1 MVLYLV
7 IRSYL
12 AMVTLFFGDI
22 PMDHVKV
29 GRLGPFPRV
38 SKPVFLTSALL
49 IIIFIVLGVF
59 FTESAG
65 TLFSFLQGF
74 ITDKFG
80 WFFIILVNVALGL
93 CVYLSMSRYG
103 DIRLGAQTETP
114 QYSLFSWIGM
124 LFSAGIGIGLVYW
137 GTAEPLYHFMAP
149 PLGEKETIEAAKQ
162 AMNITFL
169 HWGLHAWALYAIVA
183 LSLAYFHFRR
193 GLPLSIRSTL
203 YPIFGKKIY
212 GSWGHAVD
220 ILAVFGTMF
229 GVVTSLGLGV
239 MQINSGLEKLFGIP
253 NTLTIQIALIAFIT
267 ALAAC
272 SVMMGLD
279 KGIKRLSDVNIGLTA
294 ILLGFMVV
302 LGPTL
307 FIFDSFLENIGNY
320 LSVVVPL
327 GLWGESYE
335 GEANWQSAWTIFYWA
350 WWVSW
355 APFVGVFI
363 ARISRG
369 RTIREFVLGVLLIP
383 MAILFFW
390 FSTFGGVAIHM
401 ELLAAIDPAL
411 VSPGL
416 VEAVQTDFGS
426 AIFKLVEYY
435 PLAQPITFM
444 IVIMIVLWFVTSSD
458 SASFVIDMLTA
469 GGDTNPPKI
478 QRLFWASTEG
488 VIAAVLL
495 AAGGLSALQAAAI
508 VAGLPFALVIFAMMY
523 ALLRGLSRDRLILY
537 RAQQHYITEESADHN
552 SADEFADEHL
562 LKGPPKIVKGD

>member
-1 MVLYLV
+1 
-7 IRSYL
+7 
-12 AMVTLFFGDI
+12 
-22 PMDHVKV
+22 MDHVKV

-38 SKPVFLTSALL
+38 SKPVFITSALL
-49 IIIFIVLGVF
+49 IVGFIIFGAF
-59 FTESAG
+59 FTETAG
-65 TLFSFLQGF
+65 ALFSFLQDF

-80 WFFIILVNVALGL
+80 WMFIILMNVALVF
-93 CVYLSMSRYG
+93 CIYLAASRYG
-103 DIRLGAQTETP
+103 DIRLGQQTEKP

-149 PLGEKETIEAAKQ
+149 PLGEAETVEAAKQ
-162 AMNITFL
+162 AMSISFL
-169 HWGLHAWALYAIVA
+169 HWGLHAWAIYTIVA
-183 LSLAYFHFRR
+183 LALAYFHFRR

-203 YPIFGKKIY
+203 YPLIGEKIY
-212 GSWGHAVD
+212 GRWGHTVD

-239 MQINSGLEKLFGIP
+239 MQINSGLENLFGIP
-253 NTLTIQIALIAFIT
+253 NSLTVQFIIIAFVT
-267 ALAAC
+267 ALAC
-272 SVMMGLD
+272 GSLMLGLD
-279 KGIKRLSDVNIGLTA
+279 KGIKRLSDINMGFTGV
-294 ILLGFMVV
+294 LLAFMVI

-307 FIFDSFLENIGNY
+307 FIFDSFVENIGNY
-320 LSVVVPL
+320 IVAMVPL
-327 GLWGESYE
+327 STWGEAYS
-335 GEANWQSAWTIFYWA
+335 NTDWQSGWTIFYWA

-383 MAILFFW
+383 MVILFFW
-390 FSTFGGVAIHM
+390 FTTFGGVAIHM
-401 ELLAAIDPAL
+401 ELLAALDPAMA
-411 VSPGL
+411 SPGL
-416 VEAVQTDFGS
+416 VEAVQADSGS
-426 AIFKLVEYY
+426 TIFKLVEYY
-435 PLAQPITFM
+435 PFAKPITFL

-478 QRLFWASTEG
+478 QRLFWALMEG
-488 VIAAVLL
+488 LIAAILL
-495 AAGGLSALQAAAI
+495 AAGGLGALQAAAI
-508 VAGLPFALVIFAMMY
+508 VAGLPFALVIFVMMY

-537 RAQQHYITEESADHN
+537 RAQQHFITEESADHN
-552 SADEFADEHL
+552 SANEFADEHL

>member
-1 MVLYLV
+1 
-7 IRSYL
+7 
-12 AMVTLFFGDI
+12 
-22 PMDHVKV
+22 MDHVKV
-29 GRLGPFPRV
+29 GRLGPFPKV
-38 SKPVFLTSALL
+38 SKPVFITSALL
-49 IIIFIVLGVF
+49 IVGFIIFGAF
-59 FTESAG
+59 FTETAG
-65 TLFSFLQGF
+65 TLFSFLQKF

-80 WFFIILVNVALGL
+80 WMFIVLMNVALIF
-93 CVYLSMSRYG
+93 CIYLAASRYG
-103 DIRLGAQTETP
+103 DIRLGNQTEEP

-149 PLGEKETIEAAKQ
+149 PLGEGQTVEAAKQ
-162 AMNITFL
+162 AMSISFL
-169 HWGLHAWALYAIVA
+169 HWGLHAWAIYTIVA

-203 YPIFGKKIY
+203 YPILGKRIY
-212 GSWGHAVD
+212 GRWGHTVD

-239 MQINSGLEKLFGIP
+239 MQINSGLENLFGIP
-253 NTLTIQIALIAFIT
+253 NSLTVQFIIIAFVT
-267 ALAAC
+267 ALAC
-272 SVMMGLD
+272 GSLMLGLD
-279 KGIKRLSDVNIGLTA
+279 KGIKRLSDINMGFTGV
-294 ILLGFMVV
+294 LLAFMVI

-307 FIFDSFLENIGNY
+307 FIFDSFVENIGNY
-320 LSVVVPL
+320 LVALVPL
-327 GLWGESYE
+327 STWGESYS
-335 GEANWQSAWTIFYWA
+335 NTDWQSGWTIFYWA

-383 MAILFFW
+383 MLILFFW
-390 FSTFGGVAIHM
+390 FTTFGGVAIHM
-401 ELLAAIDPAL
+401 ELLAALDPAL

-416 VEAVQTDFGS
+416 VEAVQADTGS

-435 PLAQPITFM
+435 PFTKPVTLL

-478 QRLFWASTEG
+478 QRLFWATMEG
-488 VIAAVLL
+488 LIAAILL
-495 AAGGLSALQAAAI
+495 AAGGLGALQAAAI
-508 VAGLPFALVIFAMMY
+508 VAGLPFALVIFVMMY
-523 ALLRGLSRDRLILY
+523 ALLRGLGRDRLILY
-537 RAQQHYITEESADHN
+537 RAEQRFITAESVDHN
-552 SADEFADEHL
+552 TANEFIDEEY
-562 LKGPPKIVKGD
+562 LKGPPKIVKWD

>member
-1 MVLYLV
+1 
-7 IRSYL
+7 
-12 AMVTLFFGDI
+12 
-22 PMDHVKV
+22 MDEVKV

-38 SKPVFLTSALL
+38 NKPVFIVSILL
-49 IIIFIVLGVF
+49 IVGFIIFGAF
-59 FTESAG
+59 FTETAG
-65 TLFSFLQGF
+65 TLFSFLQNF
-74 ITDKFG
+74 IADKFG
-80 WFFIILVNVALGL
+80 WLFIILVNAALVL
-93 CVYLSMSRYG
+93 CIYLAMSRYG
-103 DIRLGAQTETP
+103 DIRLGNQTERP
-114 QYSLFSWIGM
+114 QYNLFSWIGM

-149 PLGEKETIEAAKQ
+149 PMGEAETVAAAKQ
-162 AMNITFL
+162 AMNISFL
-169 HWGLHAWALYAIVA
+169 HWGLHAWAIYTIVA

-203 YPIFGKKIY
+203 YPILGKKIY
-212 GSWGHAVD
+212 GPWGHAVD

-253 NTLTIQIALIAFIT
+253 NSLTIQFALIAFIT
-267 ALAAC
+267 ALAAI

-279 KGIKRLSDVNIGLTA
+279 KGIKRLSDINIGFT
-294 ILLGFMVV
+294 IVLLAFMVI

-307 FIFDSFLENIGNY
+307 FIFDSFIENIGNY
-320 LSVVVPL
+320 IVAIVPL
-327 GLWGESYE
+327 GTWGESYS
-335 GEANWQSAWTIFYWA
+335 GTDWQGAWTVFYWA

-355 APFVGVFI
+355 APFVGIFI

-383 MAILFFW
+383 MLILFFW
-390 FSTFGGVAIHM
+390 FTTFGGVAIQM
-401 ELLAAIDPAL
+401 ELASAVTGI
-411 VSPGL
+411 SPGL
-416 VEAVQTDFGS
+416 VEAVQADTGS

-435 PLAQPITFM
+435 PLAKPITLL
-444 IVIMIVLWFVTSSD
+444 IVIMIMLWFVTSSD

-478 QRLFWASTEG
+478 QRLFWATTEG
-488 VIAAVLL
+488 VIAAILL
-495 AAGGLSALQAAAI
+495 AAGGLSALKAAAVI
-508 VAGLPFALVIFAMMY
+508 AGLPFALVVFVMMY

-537 RAQQHYITEESADHN
+537 RAQQGFITDESADHN
-552 SADEFADEHL
+552 SANEFVDEHL

>member
-1 MVLYLV
+1 
-7 IRSYL
+7 
-12 AMVTLFFGDI
+12 
-22 PMDHVKV
+22 MDHVKV
-29 GRLGPFPRV
+29 GRLGPFPKV

-49 IIIFIVLGVF
+49 IVGFIIFGVL
-59 FTESAG
+59 FTETAG
-65 TLFSFLQGF
+65 ALFSFLQKF

-80 WFFIILVNVALGL
+80 WMFIILMNVALVF
-93 CVYLSMSRYG
+93 CIYLAASRYG
-103 DIRLGAQTETP
+103 DIRLGNQTEEP

-149 PLGEKETIEAAKQ
+149 PLGEAETVEAAKQ
-162 AMNITFL
+162 AMSISFL
-169 HWGLHAWALYAIVA
+169 HWGLHAWAIYTIVA

-203 YPIFGKKIY
+203 YPILGKKIY
-212 GSWGHAVD
+212 GGWGHTVD
-220 ILAVFGTMF
+220 VLAVFGTMF

-239 MQINSGLEKLFGIP
+239 MQINSGLESLFGIP
-253 NTLTIQIALIAFIT
+253 NSLTVQFIIIAFVT
-267 ALAAC
+267 ALAC
-272 SVMMGLD
+272 GSLMLGLD
-279 KGIKRLSDVNIGLTA
+279 KGIKRLSDINMGFTG
-294 ILLGFMVV
+294 ILLAFMVI

-307 FIFDSFLENIGNY
+307 FIFDSFIENIGNY
-320 LSVVVPL
+320 LVALVALST
-327 GLWGESYE
+327 WGESYS
-335 GEANWQSAWTIFYWA
+335 NTDWQSGWTIFYWA

-383 MAILFFW
+383 MLILFFW
-390 FSTFGGVAIHM
+390 FTTFGGVAVHM
-401 ELLAAIDPAL
+401 ELLAALDPAL

-416 VEAVQTDFGS
+416 VEAVQADTGS

-435 PLAQPITFM
+435 PLTKPLTLL
-444 IVIMIVLWFVTSSD
+444 IVVMIVLWFVTSSD

-478 QRLFWASTEG
+478 QRLFWATMEG
-488 VIAAVLL
+488 LIAAILL
-495 AAGGLSALQAAAI
+495 AAGGLGALQAAAI
-508 VAGLPFALVIFAMMY
+508 VAGLPFALVIFVMMY
-523 ALLRGLSRDRLILY
+523 ALLRGLARDRLILY
-537 RAQQHYITEESADHN
+537 RAEQRFITAESVDHN
-552 SADEFADEHL
+552 TANEFVDEEY

>member
-1 MVLYLV
+1 
-7 IRSYL
+7 
-12 AMVTLFFGDI
+12 
-22 PMDHVKV
+22 MDHVKV
-29 GRLGPFPRV
+29 GRLGLFPRV
-38 SKPVFLTSALL
+38 SKPVFIASALL
-49 IIIFIVLGVF
+49 IIGFIVFGVF
-59 FTESAG
+59 FTEMAG

-80 WFFIILVNVALGL
+80 WLFIILVNIALVL
-93 CVYLSMSRYG
+93 CIYLAMSRYG

-149 PLGEKETIEAAKQ
+149 PLGEAETVEAAKQ
-162 AMNITFL
+162 AMSTTFL

-203 YPIFGKKIY
+203 YPILGKKIY
-212 GSWGHAVD
+212 GGWGHTVD

-239 MQINSGLEKLFGIP
+239 MQINSGLERLFGVP
-253 NTLTIQIALIAFIT
+253 NSLTVQISLIVFVT
-267 ALAAC
+267 ALAAI

-279 KGIKRLSDVNIGLTA
+279 KGIKRLSDINIGLTG
-294 ILLGFMVV
+294 ILLAFMVI

-307 FIFDSFLENIGNY
+307 FIFDSFIENIGNY
-320 LSVVVPL
+320 LAVLVPL
-327 GLWGESYE
+327 GTWGESYS
-335 GEANWQSAWTIFYWA
+335 NTDWQSGWTIFYWA

-369 RTIREFVLGVLLIP
+369 RTIREFTLGVLLIP
-383 MAILFFW
+383 MTILFFW
-390 FSTFGGVAIHM
+390 FTTFGGVAIHM
-401 ELLAAIDPAL
+401 ELLAALDPAL
-411 VSPGL
+411 LSPGL
-416 VEAVQTDFGS
+416 VEAVQADTGS
-426 AIFKLVEYY
+426 AIFKLIEYY
-435 PLAQPITFM
+435 PLTQPITLM
-444 IVIMIVLWFVTSSD
+444 VVIMIILWFVTSSD

-488 VIAAVLL
+488 IIAAILL
-495 AAGGLSALQAAAI
+495 AAGGLNALQAAAI
-508 VAGLPFALVIFAMMY
+508 VAGLPFALVIFAIMY
-523 ALLRGLSRDRLILY
+523 ALLRGLSRDKLILY
-537 RAQQHYITEESADHN
+537 RAEQRFITEESVEHN
-552 SADEFADEHL
+552 TANEFIDEKL

>member
-1 MVLYLV
+1 MEE
-7 IRSYL
+7 
-12 AMVTLFFGDI
+12 
-22 PMDHVKV
+22 VKV

-38 SKPVFLTSALL
+38 SKPVFITSSLL
-49 IIIFIVLGVF
+49 IVGFIIFGAF
-59 FTESAG
+59 FTETAG
-65 TLFSFLQGF
+65 AVFSFLQNF

-80 WFFIILVNVALGL
+80 WLFIILVNTALAL
-93 CVYLSMSRYG
+93 CIYLAMSRYG
-103 DIRLGAQTETP
+103 DIRLGNQTERP
-114 QYSLFSWIGM
+114 QYNLFSWIGM

-149 PLGEKETIEAAKQ
+149 PMGDAETVEAAKQ
-162 AMNITFL
+162 AMNISFM
-169 HWGLHAWALYAIVA
+169 HWGLHAWAIYTIVA

-203 YPIFGKKIY
+203 YPLLGKRIY
-212 GSWGHAVD
+212 GRWGHTVD

-239 MQINSGLEKLFGIP
+239 MQINSGLEKLFGTP
-253 NTLTIQIALIAFIT
+253 NSLTVQFGLIAFIT
-267 ALAAC
+267 ALAAA
-272 SVMMGLD
+272 SVLMGLD
-279 KGIKRLSDVNIGLTA
+279 KGIKRLSDINIGFTI
-294 ILLGFMVV
+294 ILLAFMVI

-307 FIFDSFLENIGNY
+307 FIFDSFIENIGNY
-320 LSVVVPL
+320 LTVIVPL
-327 GLWGESYE
+327 GTWGESYS
-335 GEANWQSAWTIFYWA
+335 GTDWQSSWTIFYWA

-355 APFVGVFI
+355 APFVGIFI

-369 RTIREFVLGVLLIP
+369 RTIREFTLGVLLIP
-383 MAILFFW
+383 MLILFFW
-390 FSTFGGVAIHM
+390 FTTFGGVAVHM
-401 ELLAAIDPAL
+401 ELASAVSG

-416 VEAVQTDFGS
+416 VEAVQADSGS

-435 PLAQPITFM
+435 PLAKPITLLIVVM
-444 IVIMIVLWFVTSSD
+444 IMLWFVTSSD

-478 QRLFWASTEG
+478 QRLFWATTEG
-488 VIAAVLL
+488 VIAAILL

-508 VAGLPFALVIFAMMY
+508 VAGLPFALVVFVMMY

-537 RAQQHYITEESADHN
+537 RAQQGFITDESADHN
-552 SADEFADEHL
+552 SANEFVDEHL